1 MGRSSN
7 QNQGDH
13 NKCQFQK
20 VAQIEEEKEQK
31 GEEGVGG
38 RGWAG
43 EAGQDRSEQD
53 KSMVL
58 CDSELAVFSVIGT
71 VLRGTW
77 VN

>member
-20 VAQIEEEKEQK
+20 VAQMEEEKEQK

-43 EAGQDRSEQD
+43 EAGQDLWRE
-53 KSMVL
+53 
-58 CDSELAVFSVIGT
+58 IT
-71 VLRGTW
+71 R
-77 VN
+77 